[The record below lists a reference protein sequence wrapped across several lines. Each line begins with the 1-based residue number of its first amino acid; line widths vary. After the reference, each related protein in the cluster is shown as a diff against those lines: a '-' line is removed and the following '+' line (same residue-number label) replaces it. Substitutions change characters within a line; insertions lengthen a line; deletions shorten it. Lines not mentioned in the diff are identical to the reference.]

1 MRCTLRT
8 FFRTLRTK
16 KQRKREHGNA
26 ADIRRN
32 VDKTA
37 VSGYDIN
44 YIFLRF
50 AAENEILGYGA
61 EKGNTR

>member
-1 MRCTLRT
+1 MRS
-8 FFRTLRTK
+8 
-16 KQRKREHGNA
+16 
-26 ADIRRN
+26 ISRRN

-50 AAENEILGYGA
+50 AAENEIPGYGA